1 MEPLPVEKESPS
13 FGPGARN
20 IKLPRPKSSPKAYV
34 TFSLVFSDIAALSVS
49 LLLAWQV
56 RLRFL
61 PLLSPLYAGE
71 MTLDFFRHQ
80 CWILF
85 ILLTYLSFEGLYSVH
100 LPFWRETRRL
110 TRILTVAFLL
120 ILASISLGKMSA
132 EFSRTVLVLCYFF
145 ALLLMPFSRLC
156 IKTFLLRYGLWS
168 RPVIILGAG
177 KTGELV
183 AQALIRDRYLGYNVY
198 CLLDD
203 DPLKKQSGLKV
214 NGMQFQVLGK
224 FQDCE
229 AVMELSGVRDLIVAA
244 PGMKSEKLVE
254 LVNRLQH
261 TANSV
266 LVVPDL
272 FGIPVT
278 GVKADY
284 FFDEQILTFR
294 LENNLANY
302 WNRLIKRTFDLTVGF
317 LLFVCLLPVM
327 IIIALTVKLDSPGP
341 VFFGHQRIGQ
351 AGKKFLCYKFRTMV
365 ENAQEILG
373 NVLQKNPR
381 LQTEWDQHYK
391 LRNDPRITRAGKF
404 LRWTSLDELPQ
415 LINVLK
421 GEMSLVGPRPITKKE
436 IPFFDSYIDDYYLV
450 RPGITGLWQ
459 VSGRSEIDYRS
470 RGRLEAWYIRNW
482 SLWLDVTLLI
492 RTLAA
497 VLAGKGAY

>member
-1 MEPLPVEKESPS
+1 METQPVEKEFPS
-13 FGPGARN
+13 FGPGVRN
-20 IKLPRPKSSPKAYV
+20 IKLPKPKSSPKAYV
-34 TFSLVFSDIAALSVS
+34 AFSLVFSDIAALSVS

-56 RLRFL
+56 RLHFL
-61 PLLSPLYAGE
+61 PLLSPLYTGE

-132 EFSRTVLVLCYFF
+132 EFSRTVLVWCYFF

-214 NGMQFQVLGK
+214 NGMQFQVLGN

-229 AVMELSGVRDLIVAA
+229 AVMKLSGVRDLIVAA
-244 PGMKSEKLVE
+244 PGMKSEKLVK
-254 LVNRLQH
+254 LVNRLQR

-284 FFDEQILTFR
+284 FFDEQMLTFR
-294 LENNLANY
+294 LENNLANF

-327 IIIALTVKLDSPGP
+327 TVIVITVKLDSPGP

-365 ENAQEILG
+365 ENAQEILKD
-373 NVLQKNPR
+373 VLQENPR

-391 LRNDPRITRAGKF
+391 LRNDPRITRVGKF
-404 LRWTSLDELPQ
+404 FRWTSLDELPQ

-459 VSGRSEIDYRS
+459 VSGRSEIEYRS

>member
-1 MEPLPVEKESPS
+1 METLPVEKELFS
-13 FGPGARN
+13 FAPGARN
-20 IKLPRPKSSPKAYV
+20 IKMPIPKSAPKVYI
-34 TFSLVFSDIAALSVS
+34 TFSLLFSDIAALSVS

-56 RLRFL
+56 RLHFL

-100 LPFWRETRRL
+100 LPFWRETRKM
-110 TRILTVAFLL
+110 TKILTVAFLL

-132 EFSRTVLVLCYFF
+132 EFSRTVLVWCYIF

-156 IKTFLLRYGLWS
+156 VKTFLLRYGLWA

-183 AQALIRDRYLGYNVY
+183 TQALIRDHYLGYNIY

-203 DPLKKQSGLKV
+203 DPFKKQVGIIV
-214 NGMQFQVLGK
+214 NGRHFQVLGK

-229 AVMELSGVRDLIVAA
+229 TVMELSGVRDLIVAA

-254 LVNRLQH
+254 LVNRLQRS
-261 TANSV
+261 ANSV

-272 FGIPVT
+272 FGMPVT

-284 FFDEQILTFR
+284 FFDEQMLTFR
-294 LENNLANY
+294 LANNLANI
-302 WNRLIKRTFDLTVGF
+302 WNMLVKRTFDLTVGF

-327 IIIALTVKLDSPGP
+327 TIIAIIIKLDSKGP

-351 AGKKFLCYKFRTMV
+351 AGKMFLCYKFRTMV
-365 ENAQEILG
+365 ENAQEILEDI
-373 NVLQKNPR
+373 LQKNPR

-391 LRNDPRITRAGKF
+391 LRTDPRITKVGKF

-436 IPFFDSYIDDYYLV
+436 IPFFNSYIDDYYLV
-450 RPGITGLWQ
+450 RPGVTGLWQ
-459 VSGRSEIDYRS
+459 VSGRSEIEYLR

-482 SLWLDVTLLI
+482 SLWLDITLLL